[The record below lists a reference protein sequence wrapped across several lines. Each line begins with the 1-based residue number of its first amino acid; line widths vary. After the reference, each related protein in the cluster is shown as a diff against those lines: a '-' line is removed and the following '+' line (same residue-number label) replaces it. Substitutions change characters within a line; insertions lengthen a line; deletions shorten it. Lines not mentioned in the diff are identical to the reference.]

1 MSTTPPNSPRPRRW
15 TIHGDFS
22 GPLCRYSF
30 CRVADDLIDH
40 ASSVD
45 EARAR
50 LVDLRAFLDVAYS
63 TGNPETRAARLNE
76 LIESRFSRDVR
87 AALMSLP
94 VEYLSP
100 TPLYELLE
108 GFETDLLFQE
118 NARSDQASTWPI
130 ASEDDLE
137 LYSLRVAGTVAELC
151 LDLVFH
157 HAPERYSQDR
167 RERLIRAGRNM
178 GIALQLV
185 NIARDIAVDAELR
198 RVYLPRRWLD
208 EVGLRAEDVLKQPQS
223 GPVELLRRRL
233 LDKAQRIYVD
243 ARTAID
249 ELPANGRRGMRVAV
263 ESYME
268 IGRVLQES
276 ASPRPRAGQ
285 ASVPKLRRLRV
296 AWSALTQS

>member
-1 MSTTPPNSPRPRRW
+1 M
-15 TIHGDFS
+15 
-22 GPLCRYSF
+22 
-30 CRVADDLIDH
+30 ADDLIDH
-40 ASSVD
+40 ASSVA

-50 LVDLRAFLDVAYS
+50 LLDLRAFLDMAYL
-63 TGNPETRAARLNE
+63 TGDPNTRRARLTE
-76 LIESRFSRDVR
+76 LVRSRFSVDVR
-87 AALMSLP
+87 AALLSLP
-94 VEYLSP
+94 VEYLSA

-108 GFETDLLFQE
+108 GFATDLLFQE
-118 NARSDQASTWPI
+118 DAHKESATTWPI
-130 ASEDDLE
+130 ASEEDLE

-185 NIARDIAVDAELR
+185 NIARDIAVDAEIR
-198 RVYLPRRWLD
+198 RVYLPRHWLD
-208 EVGLRAEDVLKQPQS
+208 EAGVSADDVLKQPRSRQ
-223 GPVELLRRRL
+223 VESLRRRL
-233 LDKAQRIYVD
+233 LNKAQSIYLD

-276 ASPRPRAGQ
+276 ASPRAQAGQ